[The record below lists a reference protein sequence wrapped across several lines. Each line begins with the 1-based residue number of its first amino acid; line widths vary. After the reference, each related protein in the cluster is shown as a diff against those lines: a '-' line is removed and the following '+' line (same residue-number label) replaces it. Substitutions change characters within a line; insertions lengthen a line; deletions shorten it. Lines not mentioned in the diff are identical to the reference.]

1 MEPDLRQL
9 LASWRRH
16 LEAEHKS
23 PHTLK
28 TYTDGVTYFLAWC
41 EAEGRP
47 AVLDEDTVVD
57 WINSLHRA
65 GKTPATAVSR
75 QAAVR
80 RFSKWLARK
89 GYADADQLRDLERP
103 KLDETALVPLT
114 DAQLRQLL
122 ATCKGK
128 EFHHVRDLAVIML
141 MFETGLRADELV
153 SMTVDDVNLDARL
166 AVIRRGKGGK
176 GRLVRF
182 SPQCNAAIDDYVHQ
196 RRRHHLAP
204 GDAFWLGARGR
215 EFGYWG
221 LYHAIRRRGAAV
233 GMPDLHPHQLRST
246 SAVRWLRKGGSP
258 TGLMAQAGWASVDML
273 RRYIRAAESELAAEE
288 ADRLAL
294 GDI

>member
-1 MEPDLRQL
+1 M
-9 LASWRRH
+9 
-16 LEAEHKS
+16 
-23 PHTLK
+23 
-28 TYTDGVTYFLAWC
+28 
-41 EAEGRP
+41 
-47 AVLDEDTVVD
+47 
-57 WINSLHRA
+57 
-65 GKTPATAVSR
+65 SR

-89 GYADADQLRDLERP
+89 DHIPADLLRDLERP
-103 KLDETALVPLT
+103 KLDEPALMPLT
-114 DAQLRQLL
+114 DAQLRTLL

-128 EFHHVRDLAVIML
+128 DFHHVRDRAVIML

-153 SMTVDDVNLDARL
+153 SMTTDDVNLDARL

-182 SPQCNAAIDDYVHQ
+182 SPQCNAALDDYVHA

-204 GDAFWLGARGR
+204 GSDAFWLGARGR
-215 EFGYWG
+215 EFGYYG
-221 LYHAIRRRGAAV
+221 LYNTVKRRGALI
-233 GMPDLHPHQLRST
+233 GLPDLHPHQLRST

-273 RRYIRAAESELAAEE
+273 RRYIKAAESELAAEE